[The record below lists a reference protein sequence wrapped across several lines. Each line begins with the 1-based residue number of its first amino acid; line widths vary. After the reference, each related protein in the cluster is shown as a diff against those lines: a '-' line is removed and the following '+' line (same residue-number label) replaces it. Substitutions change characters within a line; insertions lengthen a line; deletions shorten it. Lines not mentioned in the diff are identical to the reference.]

1 MASASSSNDPQKR
14 DGTPLWHP
22 FANMAAVDGKEIVI
36 ERGDGVWL
44 YDTEGK
50 RYLDGSASLWLA
62 NVGHG
67 RTEIGDA
74 VAAQIGE
81 LESYSTFGD
90 LANPKA
96 LELAQRLS
104 DHAPMED
111 GKVFLTTGGGEAID
125 SAAKIVRSYWTAK
138 GHPNRHHLIGRIGGY
153 HGTNGFGTSVGGIEA
168 NRAGFGTLI
177 PHASH
182 VPFDSV
188 DSLDRELRK
197 VGPEN
202 VGAFFMEPVMGA
214 GGVQLPP
221 EGYIEGVA
229 ELCASTGVLLVV
241 DSVICGFGRLG
252 TWYGIERWDVQP
264 DLITFAKGVSSGYQ
278 PVGGVIA
285 SWDVAEPFFTDPGYM
300 LRHGATYSGHAACA
314 AGALANLDILER
326 ENLIPRGKE
335 LEGEL
340 EALLRPLEDHPLV
353 REVRAG
359 IGLMAAVDLTAT
371 QLVPAL
377 TADLRE
383 RGLLSRGL
391 GTGVAFSPPLT
402 IGTEELE
409 LIATTMTES
418 LDAILASAS
427 PDAVA
432 TEATR

>member
-1 MASASSSNDPQKR
+1 MATASSSTEEKR

-22 FANMAAVDGKEIVI
+22 FANMATVDGAELVI
-36 ERGDGVWL
+36 ERGEGVWL

-50 RYLDGSASLWLA
+50 RYLDGSASLWYA

-67 RTEIGDA
+67 RTEIADA
-74 VAAQIGE
+74 VAAQLRE
-81 LESYSTFGD
+81 LEAYSIFGD
-90 LANPKA
+90 LASPTA
-96 LELAQRLS
+96 VELARRLS
-104 DHAPMED
+104 DYSPMED
-111 GKVFLTTGGGEAID
+111 AKVFLTTGGGEAID
-125 SAAKIVRSYWTAK
+125 TAAKIVRSYWTAT

-182 VPFDSV
+182 VAFDSV
-188 DSLDRELRK
+188 DSLERELQR

-202 VGAFFMEPVMGA
+202 VGAFFMEPILGA

-241 DSVICGFGRLG
+241 DAVICGFGRLG

-278 PVGGVIA
+278 PVGGVVA
-285 SWDVAEPFFTDPGYM
+285 SWDVAEPFFTGPGYM

-314 AGALANLDILER
+314 AGALANLDIIER
-326 ENLIPRGKE
+326 ENLLVRGKE
-335 LEGEL
+335 LEGDL
-340 EALLRPLEDHPLV
+340 EAQLRPLEDHPLV

-359 IGLMAAVDLTAT
+359 IGLMAAVDLSAT

-377 TADLRE
+377 AAELRE
-383 RGLLSRGL
+383 RGVFARGL

-409 LIATTMTES
+409 LIGTTMAES
-418 LDAILASAS
+418 LDAILASA
-427 PDAVA
+427 PATVA
-432 TEATR
+432 AEASR